1 MADGLQRPHI
11 TEPGEDGGRSSSP
24 EISEMNTFA
33 QSVLITVAACV
44 VLLVLVVCW
53 FIPAT
58 VGARPGRSRL
68 RWVRDLLS
76 TKVSAFK
83 AIIMRDPSFP
93 DPDQPVHR
101 SQSLWVGAFLPA
113 ILRAN

>member
-1 MADGLQRPHI
+1 
-11 TEPGEDGGRSSSP
+11 
-24 EISEMNTFA
+24 MNTFA

-58 VGARPGRSRL
+58 VGAGRPGRSRL

-76 TKVSAFK
+76 AKVSAFK